1 MHQEFEPVLAKRE
14 KQKAL
19 IGITGPSGSGKTI
32 GALLVAYGMMKEA
45 YPNLAEEEVWQKIG
59 IADTEHRRARTYEG
73 QLFGEVRIGQF
84 FHIDFKPPY
93 TTERYTSAIRA
104 LIAAGCEVIITD
116 SLSHQWQGEGGVVE
130 THGQMTGNSFQNWG
144 KLAKESTNLVKT
156 LTMAPVHMIT
166 TMRVKTDYT
175 MVVDEKGKTKPV
187 KVGMKPVQKED
198 MEYEF
203 DTVFSVNMDHE
214 ANVSKDTSNL
224 FQGDFI
230 LDETT
235 GAKIYRYLELG
246 IDIQAEERAKQA
258 KVEEERKIL
267 AMKIREVASA
277 NVEVQQVVT
286 QCEFKVNRSL
296 EEFDYK
302 FTARVAE
309 LIKEKG
315 VDLDV

>member
-1 MHQEFEPVLAKRE
+1 MNEFEPQLAKRE

-19 IGITGPSGSGKTI
+19 IGIAGPSGSGKTV
-32 GALLVAYGMMKEA
+32 GALLLAYGMMKEA
-45 YPNLAEEEVWQKIG
+45 YPDAINEELWQKIG
-59 IADTEHRRARTYEG
+59 IADTEHRRSKTYEG
-73 QLFGEVRIGQF
+73 QLFGDVKIGQF

-93 TTERYTSAIRA
+93 TTERYTYAIQA
-104 LIAAGCEVIITD
+104 LIKAGCEVVITD

-130 THGQMTGNSFQNWG
+130 THGQMSGNSFQNWG
-144 KLAKESTNLVKT
+144 KLAVESTRLVKS
-156 LTMAPVHMIT
+156 LTSAPIHMIS

-175 MVVDEKGKTKPV
+175 MVQEDGKTKPV
-187 KVGMKPVQKED
+187 KVGLKPVQKDD

-203 DTVFSVNMDHE
+203 DTVFTVNMDHE
-214 ANVSKDTSNL
+214 ASISKDTSNL
-224 FQGDFI
+224 FDGEFV
-230 LDETT
+230 LDETV
-235 GAKIYRYLELG
+235 GAKLYRYLELG

-258 KVEEERKIL
+258 KLEEERKV
-267 AMKIREVASA
+267 MVKKIRDMANT

-286 QCEFKVNRSL
+286 QCEFKTNRSL
-296 EEFDYK
+296 EDFDYK

>member
-1 MHQEFEPVLAKRE
+1 MNEFEPQLAKRE

-19 IGITGPSGSGKTI
+19 IGIAGPSGSGKTV
-32 GALLVAYGMMKEA
+32 GALLLAYGMMKEA
-45 YPNLAEEEVWQKIG
+45 YPDATNEELWQKIG
-59 IADTEHRRARTYEG
+59 IADTEHRRSKTYEG
-73 QLFGEVRIGQF
+73 QLFGDVKIGQF

-93 TTERYTSAIRA
+93 TTERYTYAIQA
-104 LIAAGCEVIITD
+104 LIKAGCEVVITD

-130 THGQMTGNSFQNWG
+130 THGQMSGNSFQNWG
-144 KLAKESTNLVKT
+144 KLAVESTRLVKS
-156 LTMAPVHMIT
+156 LTSAPIHMIS

-175 MVVDEKGKTKPV
+175 MVQEDGKTKPV
-187 KVGMKPVQKED
+187 KVGLKPVQKDD

-203 DTVFSVNMDHE
+203 DTVFTVNMDHE
-214 ANVSKDTSNL
+214 ASISKDTSNL
-224 FQGDFI
+224 FDGEFV
-230 LDETT
+230 LDETV
-235 GAKIYRYLELG
+235 GAKLYRYLELG

-258 KVEEERKIL
+258 KLEEERKV
-267 AMKIREVASA
+267 MVKKIRDMANT

-286 QCEFKVNRSL
+286 QCEFKTNRSL
-296 EEFDYK
+296 EDFDYK

>member
-1 MHQEFEPVLAKRE
+1 MNEFEPQLAKRE

-19 IGITGPSGSGKTI
+19 IGIAGPSGSGKTV
-32 GALLVAYGMMKEA
+32 GALLLAYGMMKEA
-45 YPNLAEEEVWQKIG
+45 YPDATNEELWQKIG
-59 IADTEHRRARTYEG
+59 IADTEHRRSKTYEG
-73 QLFGEVRIGQF
+73 QLFGDVKIGQF

-93 TTERYTSAIRA
+93 TTERYTYAIQA
-104 LIAAGCEVIITD
+104 LIKAGCEVVITD

-130 THGQMTGNSFQNWG
+130 THGQMSGNSFQNWG
-144 KLAKESTNLVKT
+144 KLAVESTRLVKS
-156 LTMAPVHMIT
+156 LTSAPIHMIS

-175 MVVDEKGKTKPV
+175 MVQEDGKTKPV
-187 KVGMKPVQKED
+187 KVGLKPVQKDD

-203 DTVFSVNMDHE
+203 DTVFTVNMDHE
-214 ANVSKDTSNL
+214 ASISKDTSNL
-224 FQGDFI
+224 FDGEFV
-230 LDETT
+230 LDETV
-235 GAKIYRYLELG
+235 GAKLYRYLELG

-258 KVEEERKIL
+258 KLEEERKVMIK
-267 AMKIREVASA
+267 KIRDMANT

-286 QCEFKVNRSL
+286 QCEFKTNRSL
-296 EEFDYK
+296 EDFDYK